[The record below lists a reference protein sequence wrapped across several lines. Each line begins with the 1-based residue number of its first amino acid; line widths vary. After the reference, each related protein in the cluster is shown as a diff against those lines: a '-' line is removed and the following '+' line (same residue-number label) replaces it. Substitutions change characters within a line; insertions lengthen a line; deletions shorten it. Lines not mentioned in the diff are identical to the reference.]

1 MVSYLLEKGADPTIK
16 DKTGRDALEIA
27 QKLNQNKIKG
37 IFEEVQRIREEEE
50 EQRKLHS
57 KVTLKP
63 FGLRE
68 QDFDHSLK
76 TKHSDVPIHKMASLL
91 CKEKLADNSLENYE
105 EV

>member
-1 MVSYLLEKGADPTIK
+1 MVRYLLEKGADPTIK
-16 DKTGRDALEIA
+16 DKTGRNALEIA
-27 QKLNQNKIKG
+27 QELYRNTIEG
-37 IFEEVQRIREEEE
+37 IFEEVREEE

-63 FGLRE
+63 FGVKE
-68 QDFDHSLK
+68 EDFDHTLK
-76 TKHSDVPIHKMASLL
+76 TKQNDVPIHKMASLL

>member
-1 MVSYLLEKGADPTIK
+1 MVRYLLEKGADTTIK
-16 DKTGRDALEIA
+16 DKTGGNALEIA
-27 QKLNQNKIKG
+27 QKLNRNKIKG
-37 IFEEVQRIREEEE
+37 IFEEVRRIREEEE
-50 EQRKLHS
+50 EEKLHS